1 MNTSSSGRVVL
12 VTGAAGNL
20 GRAVAAA
27 FHASGDRLALMDRDA
42 GRLQQVFGPADD
54 RQTLWPC
61 DLLDSASV
69 ADAVARLNAQWG
81 PVDVLCHVAGGF
93 DMGPAV
99 HETPDALLDGLFDL
113 NARSLVH
120 LARAVVPGMVARQH
134 GRIVTVG
141 AALSPPACAG
151 RPGSRSRPC
160 RCWPA
165 RRPWPPPAS
174 GRCAT
179 RWGCSGLVAVLGRR
193 HAAGRHRHP
202 GPPAAT
208 AATGLRQLFRIGRL
222 SVPVRRPAAGLLHH
236 AQRRRARL
244 ALRALLRPVAMTVTR
259 SWSPR
264 LSS

>member
-27 FHASGDRLALMDRDA
+27 FRASGDRLALMDRDA

-61 DLLDSASV
+61 DLLDSLSV

-120 LARAVVPGMVARQH
+120 LARAVAPGMVARQQ

-141 AALSPPACAG
+141 AASAQRGLG
-151 RPGSRSRPC
+151 RMGAYTLAKSALLRLTEAMSDELRE
-160 RCWPA
+160 
-165 RRPWPPPAS
+165 S
-174 GRCAT
+174 GI
-179 RWGCSGLVAVLGRR
+179 GVNAVLPSVLDTPENR
-193 HAAGRHRHP
+193 AAMPDADPSRWVTPADVAAVMHFLAS
-202 GPPAAT
+202 PAARAVHG
-208 AATGLRQLFRIGRL
+208 AA
-222 SVPVRRPAAGLLHH
+222 VPVRGLGG
-236 AQRRRARL
+236 
-244 ALRALLRPVAMTVTR
+244 
-259 SWSPR
+259 
-264 LSS
+264 